1 MPSNAQASIAG
12 VEIFDIKGEV
22 CEPGIAG
29 QRVNQTTLARTVAV
43 GAVQYSANGTSFN
56 CSAEA
61 SSTHMPPS
69 RNLCTNSR
77 YKIRKGD
84 IPPPFLEDQKKHQ

>member
-12 VEIFDIKGEV
+12 LEIFDIKGEV

-43 GAVQYSANGTSFN
+43 GSVQYSANGT
-56 CSAEA
+56 
-61 SSTHMPPS
+61 
-69 RNLCTNSR
+69 
-77 YKIRKGD
+77 
-84 IPPPFLEDQKKHQ
+84 